1 MVRVARTRVGDTV
14 KINSG
19 TGLMALARVLEIC
32 KKEAR
37 LELLEISD
45 QAVFPVPYAVAFA
58 LLKNK
63 HDELLVEKCTELGA
77 ELFLPFVSDH
87 TVRRGSADSQSRFER
102 IALAAIKQCDNPYLP
117 KLEKPTDLASALKR
131 SNDLGYVP
139 ILCSELKP
147 DQWLTDI
154 ELPEATRPCFF
165 IGPEGGWSEEE
176 LNLFEAEGVAKI
188 SIGYLI
194 TRAETAAITAAA
206 QWLAHA
212 NRLRAK
218 GTR

>member
-1 MVRVARTRVGDTV
+1 MVRVARTRVGDIV

-19 TGLMALARVLEIC
+19 TGLMALARVLEIG

-45 QAVFPVPYAVAFA
+45 QAVFPAPYAVAFA
-58 LLKNK
+58 FLKNK
-63 HDELLVEKCTELGA
+63 HDELLVEKCTELGV

-87 TVRRGSADSQSRFER
+87 TVRKGSSDSQSRFER

-117 KLEKPTDLASALKR
+117 RLEKPLNLASAMKR
-131 SNDLGYVP
+131 SQDLGYVP

-147 DQWLTDI
+147 DQWLSDL
-154 ELPEATRPCFF
+154 ELSVDARPCFF
-165 IGPEGGWSEEE
+165 IGPEGGWSEGE
-176 LNLFEAEGVAKI
+176 LKLFEAEGITQI

-194 TRAETAAITAAA
+194 TRAETAAITVAA

-212 NRLRAK
+212 NRQRTQ
-218 GTR
+218 GTK